1 MEDFYLTDRGLA
13 GYFEA
18 QWFDKFIEDKQI
30 DTITSRSKQVPL
42 SFLSSPHCSQ
52 VADFIAQM
60 ALESG
65 VQPYSLLEV
74 GAALGRNYYEL
85 VQRLPNLKEATLVE
99 PSNRLMDGLKQLLI
113 EEQRVE
119 LTYLHDVNTLNA
131 LEVENRD
138 IVQKCAHVDL
148 TLINQ
153 PFEHDTLQSSFD
165 LVVCLNVVDQ
175 CESPLSVINAL
186 KEATKV
192 GGLMVVSCTYQWNA
206 KHIKNE
212 DEAVDDIKEYFA
224 EGWRLV
230 SEADHEYR
238 IRFND
243 RFARQFLSH
252 VVAYIRMD

>member
-1 MEDFYLTDRGLA
+1 MEDFYLTDRGLT

-30 DTITSRSKQVPL
+30 ETITSRSKQVPL

-52 VADFIAQM
+52 VADFIAQTV
-60 ALESG
+60 LESG
-65 VQPYSLLEV
+65 VQPCSLLEV

-85 VQRLPNLKEATLVE
+85 VQRLPSLKEATLVE
-99 PSNRLMDGLKQLLI
+99 PSNRLMDGFKQLLI

-119 LTYLHDVNTLNA
+119 LTYLHDVNTINT

-212 DEAVDDIKEYFA
+212 DEAVDDIKAYFA